1 MRPLVTR
8 IYMLFIII
16 LAGPGIASAQTRV
29 DHVWSVVE
37 VSGAVTVMDV
47 SRREFPNLR
56 TGVRLPAPFSV
67 QTGSDGHLVLA
78 HGQDKLTV
86 GAEARFTVPLSR
98 TNASDPATRIK
109 QGLGTVLY
117 QVEHRTKGTFQV
129 ETPFLVSVV
138 KGTTFNIR
146 VTADDS
152 TVALIEGRLLVSTP
166 DEKSHL
172 ILTPGQAAIRSAHSA
187 KILLKDQRSISS
199 TAKGPIRIVR
209 GEKTDMPSGRGVE
222 LSVDPS
228 IGVNRAVRAAK
239 QSQGGIDLGGSTI
252 TVDSTPTAGVRAAAV
267 NSSTTVTV
275 TGAGYTGVPRAATG
289 SPAGGAADTVT
300 NAVGN
305 TPSAAAD
312 VLRNLPTP

>member
-1 MRPLVTR
+1 MRPLLIR
-8 IYMLFIII
+8 IHLLIFIIC
-16 LAGPGIASAQTRV
+16 ASPGLASAQTRA
-29 DHVWSVVE
+29 DQVWSVVE
-37 VSGAVTVMDV
+37 VSGVVTVMDV

-56 TGVRLPAPFSV
+56 IGARLPAPFSV

-78 HGQDKLTV
+78 HGEDKLTV
-86 GAEARFTVPLSR
+86 GAEARFTVPLSQ
-98 TNASDPATRIK
+98 TNASGLATRIK

-166 DEKSHL
+166 DDTSQL
-172 ILTPGQAAIRSAHSA
+172 MLAPGQAAIRSAHSA

-222 LSVDPS
+222 LSVDPTF
-228 IGVNRAVRAAK
+228 GVNGAVRAAT

-252 TVDSTPTAGVRAAAV
+252 TVDATPTAGVRAAAV
-267 NSSTTVTV
+267 NSPTTVTV
-275 TGAGYTGVPRAATG
+275 TGAGSTGVPRAATG
-289 SPAGGAADTVT
+289 SPVSGVT
-300 NAVGN
+300 NGVTKAVGN
-305 TPSAAAD
+305 TPGAAAD

>member
-1 MRPLVTR
+1 MRPLLIR
-8 IYMLFIII
+8 IYLLIII
-16 LAGPGIASAQTRV
+16 ICSSPGLASAQSRV
-29 DHVWSVVE
+29 DQAWSVVE

-56 TGVRLPAPFSV
+56 TGVRLPVPFSV
-67 QTGSDGHLVLA
+67 QTGSDGHLVLT

-86 GAEARFTVPLSR
+86 GAEARFTIPLSH

-166 DEKSHL
+166 DEKSQL
-172 ILTPGQAAIRSAHSA
+172 MLTPGQAAIRSAHSA
-187 KILLKDQRSISS
+187 KILLKDQRTISS

-209 GEKTDMPSGRGVE
+209 GAKTEMPSGRGVE
-222 LSVDPS
+222 LSVDP
-228 IGVNRAVRAAK
+228 GVNVSGAVRSANR
-239 QSQGGIDLGGSTI
+239 SQGGIDLGGSTI
-252 TVDSTPTAGVRAAAV
+252 TVDATPTAGGSAA
-267 NSSTTVTV
+267 TVISPITG
-275 TGAGYTGVPRAATG
+275 TANGAGSTFG
-289 SPAGGAADTVT
+289 SSSAADSLAGAGTDTAT
-300 NAVGN
+300 NAVGK
-305 TPSAAAD
+305 TPAAAVD
-312 VLRNLPTP
+312 ILRNLPAR